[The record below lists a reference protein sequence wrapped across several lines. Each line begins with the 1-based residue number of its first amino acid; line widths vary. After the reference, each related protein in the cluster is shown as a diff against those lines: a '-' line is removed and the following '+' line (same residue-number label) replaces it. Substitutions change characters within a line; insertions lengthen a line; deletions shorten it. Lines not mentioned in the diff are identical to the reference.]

1 MSDERKL
8 NLIPTCVHLRHKM
21 MYIDPA
27 QRREG
32 FVNADSDTD
41 VHFCNLT
48 LDCLGKDAE
57 PASPRRCQP
66 GRSCYEGR
74 R

>member
-1 MSDERKL
+1 MNDEKEL
-8 NLIPTCVHLRHKM
+8 NLQPTCVHLRHKM

-32 FVNADSDTD
+32 LVDVSSDTA

-48 LDCLGKDAE
+48 LDSLGKDDA
-57 PASPRRCQP
+57 AVGPRSCQP
-66 GRSCYEGR
+66 GRSCFEAAR
-74 R
+74 